1 LSNFSF
7 TKAITLQVFILGLI
21 VDDYLE
27 KCGSQITAYF
37 VHLDFNV
44 VGMMIPQI
52 MMAVMKG

>member
-1 LSNFSF
+1 
-7 TKAITLQVFILGLI
+7 LGLI